1 VGAVTDKYTGASIVN
16 ATIFCIHDFELY
28 QDKSDSAG
36 VYGISDIT
44 VDPLVPFA
52 FTVMAGGYP
61 NVNADIDIPLPAT
74 YVHDFEMMNT
84 DGDGDG
90 IPDVYETNTGAYSGL
105 TATGSDPANP
115 DTDGDGAN
123 DGDEVLAGMSALDRE
138 ELFRL
143 LGVNYSLGAGSEVV
157 LTWSSVTGKQYTV
170 SWASNLVDGFEVL
183 ESNIVGVLPD
193 NTYTDVFLGTGPGF
207 YRIEVE

>member
-1 VGAVTDKYTGASIVN
+1 MGESNGVVWTVFGNV
-16 ATIFCIHDFELY
+16 
-28 QDKSDSAG
+28 DS
-36 VYGISDIT
+36 
-44 VDPLVPFA
+44 
-52 FTVMAGGYP
+52 
-61 NVNADIDIPLPAT
+61 
-74 YVHDFEMMNT
+74 
-84 DGDGDG
+84 DGDGLSDYDEQYYDG
-90 IPDVYETNTGAYSGL
+90 SVVYEPGT
-105 TATGSDPANP
+105 SDTDVSNP